1 MKRNKGNG
9 PRQEPAR
16 GSSNG
21 AQPWK
26 TSRRPEEDR
35 RAGSAYPSHRRGEET
50 DAQLAALTEELP
62 ERLRKEIGDEVEAR
76 VRGCLRQEV
85 RREIEDQVRHEIK
98 AELRAEYEKRLDEV
112 RRERTRLD
120 PTRLATAFS
129 DRTIELLHREVAGKA
144 QVPTSQQIAVT
155 IKQGVLDALRSRRMH
170 LAQLAE
176 IDRLIASGELNDL
189 PLLLRE
195 WFTRAGLTQSRDA
208 VGHPEYF
215 TVVNGPEEGI
225 YLQVIEPAYIDEA
238 TGQVIRAGRLRHA
251 DEPEIADDLSNE

>member
-16 GSSNG
+16 RSSNG
-21 AQPWK
+21 ARPWK
-26 TSRRPEEDR
+26 ASRPEDDR
-35 RAGSAYPSHRRGEET
+35 RAGPPRPSHRRGEET
-50 DAQLAALTEELP
+50 AAQLAALTEELS
-62 ERLRKEIGDEVEAR
+62 ERLRKEIGDEIEAR
-76 VRGCLRQEV
+76 VRGCLRQEI

-98 AELRAEYEKRLDEV
+98 AELRAEYEERLVEV

-120 PTRLATAFS
+120 PARLAATFS
-129 DRTIELLHREVAGKA
+129 DRTIELLHREVTGKA
-144 QVPTSQQIAVT
+144 QLPTSQQIAAT

-176 IDRLIASGELNDL
+176 IDRLVASGKLDDL

-195 WFTRAGLTQSRDA
+195 WFTRTGLTPSRDA

-225 YLQVIEPAYIDEA
+225 YLQVVEPAYIDEA

-251 DEPEIADDLSNE
+251 NKPEIADDLSNE